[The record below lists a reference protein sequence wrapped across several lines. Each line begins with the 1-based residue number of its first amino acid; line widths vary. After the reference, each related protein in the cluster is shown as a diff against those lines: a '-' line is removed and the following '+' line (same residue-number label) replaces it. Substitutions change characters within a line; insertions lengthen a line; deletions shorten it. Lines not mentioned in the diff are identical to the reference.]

1 MSAMGTAAAVLSAPA
16 ALRSPAPQ
24 SLFPPGLD
32 GAARSW
38 ATIVVAITVQALPFL
53 LLGVLVSA
61 ALSALVPARLLRRAA
76 PSNPALAVPVAA
88 GAGVLLPG
96 CECGSVPVA
105 RSLIQRG
112 VPPSAALAFLLAS
125 PAINPIVLVSTAVAY
140 QGSPGMPIARLAASL
155 LAAVLVGWA
164 WIVLDGDARLALGAK
179 DPGRG
184 EPRACGAREGD
195 DEGPRGLHR
204 HGGAGRLDA
213 FRAAAVHDLLEA
225 GGFLVAGA
233 MVAGLVRVAAPG
245 EWFAALGERPWAAA
259 LVMAG
264 LAIVLSLCSEADA
277 FVAASFTGV
286 PATAQLVFLVVGPM
300 VDLKLMAMQYGAF
313 GRRFVARFVPLAL
326 SAAILCALA
335 VGPLLPLL

>member
-1 MSAMGTAAAVLSAPA
+1 MSAAAVALSAPA
-16 ALRSPAPQ
+16 LLGALPSQPLA
-24 SLFPPGLD
+24 LPGLS

-53 LLGVLVSA
+53 LLGVLISA
-61 ALSALVPARLLRRAA
+61 TLSALVPAGLLRRAT
-76 PSNPALAVPVAA
+76 PRNPALAVPVAA

-112 VPPSAALAFLLAS
+112 VPPAAALAFLLAS
-125 PAINPIVLVSTAVAY
+125 PAINPIVLVATAVAY
-140 QGSPGMPIARLAASL
+140 QGAPAMPIARLTASL

-164 WIVLDGDARLALGAK
+164 WIMLDGDAWLALTG
-179 DPGRG
+179 
-184 EPRACGAREGD
+184 GD
-195 DEGPRGLHR
+195 DPPDDGAACDARHEHHGHGDRRSHA
-204 HGGAGRLDA
+204 HGGGGRLDE
-213 FRAAAVHDLLEA
+213 FRATAMHDLLEA
-225 GGFLVAGA
+225 GGFLVVGA
-233 MVAGLVRVAAPG
+233 MVAGLVRVAVPG
-245 EWFAALGERPWAAA
+245 EWFAALGEFPWAAA

-264 LAIVLSLCSEADA
+264 LAVLLSLCSEADA

-300 VDLKLMAMQYGAF
+300 VDLKLVAMQYGAF

-326 SAAILCALA
+326 GSAIICALA
-335 VGPLLPLL
+335 VGPLLLHP

>member
-1 MSAMGTAAAVLSAPA
+1 MSAMGAAAVALSAPS
-16 ALRSPAPQ
+16 LRSPGPQ
-24 SLFPPGLD
+24 LLISPGLD
-32 GAARSW
+32 GAASSW

-61 ALSALVPARLLRRAA
+61 ALSALVPVRLLRRAT
-76 PSNPALAVPVAA
+76 PSSPALAVPVAA

-112 VPPSAALAFLLAS
+112 APPAAALAFLLAS

-140 QGSPGMPIARLAASL
+140 QGSPGMPIARLVASL

-164 WIVLDGDARLALGAK
+164 WILLDDDARLALG
-179 DPGRG
+179 PGG
-184 EPRACGAREGD
+184 AHDGARD
-195 DEGPRGLHR
+195 QHR

-225 GGFLVAGA
+225 GGFLVVGA

-245 EWFAALGERPWAAA
+245 EWFAVLGERPWAAA

-300 VDLKLMAMQYGAF
+300 VDLKLMVMQYGAF
-313 GRRFVARFVPLAL
+313 GRRFVVRFVPLAL
-326 SAAILCALA
+326 GAAILCALA
-335 VGPLLPLL
+335 IGPLLLPL